1 MILLDTDHLSVF
13 RFAEHPR
20 AIALRDRL
28 ESSSEQPYAATVIS
42 FEEQVRG
49 WLAEISR
56 ARKAAQQVHPYA
68 ELARM
73 AEFFREWEIVH
84 FDDQAAERFDHLRRQ
99 YRRLGASDLKIAAIA
114 LVNNALVLTANL
126 RDFGQVAGLRVE
138 NWLAPVEASLPEPE
152 EPPLQ

>member
-20 AIALRDRL
+20 AVALRDRL

-56 ARKAAQQVHPYA
+56 ARNSAQQVHPYD
-68 ELARM
+68 ELAKV
-73 AEFFREWEIVH
+73 AEFFRKWEIVR
-84 FDDQAAERFDHLRRQ
+84 FGDRAAEEFTRLRRQ
-99 YRRLGASDLKIAAIA
+99 HRRLGASDL
-114 LVNNALVLTANL
+114 
-126 RDFGQVAGLRVE
+126 
-138 NWLAPVEASLPEPE
+138 
-152 EPPLQ
+152 